1 MFTLI
6 KREIEDHIAYFVG
19 AAALSAIFV
28 ILLISTVYLARA
40 GERTLYPVGLSLP
53 AIILLII
60 GLPAL
65 GVSQMSVDRTRRI
78 SAFLSA
84 LPVTRSRILA
94 ARIITGILAILTV
107 LLPLPITGI
116 ILWNLYGPRVP
127 MSAGPIFD
135 MSVVAF
141 LMALACYCLGLQ
153 TGWTSNKIAPTLGG
167 LTLTCILVPLILV
180 KGPGL
185 HTAVILVLFIVAS
198 LTRTWHKFTSTAL

>member
-19 AAALSAIFV
+19 AAVLSAAFIV
-28 ILLISTVYLARA
+28 PWISAAYVHDDKAHVFST
-40 GERTLYPVGLSLP
+40 GLSLLL
-53 AIILLII
+53 IILLII
-60 GLPAL
+60 GLPAM
-65 GVSQMSVDRTRRI
+65 GVSQMGTDRTRRI

-84 LPVTRSRILA
+84 LPVTRTRILA

-107 LLPLPITGI
+107 LLPLTITATV
-116 ILWNLYGPRVP
+116 LWNLRTPP
-127 MSAGPIFD
+127 IPIFRGLIFD
-135 MSVVAF
+135 IFVAAF
-141 LMALACYCLGLQ
+141 LMAFACYCLGLQ

-167 LTLTCILVPLILV
+167 LALTCILVPLILV

-185 HTAVILVLFIVAS
+185 HTVVILVLFIVAS